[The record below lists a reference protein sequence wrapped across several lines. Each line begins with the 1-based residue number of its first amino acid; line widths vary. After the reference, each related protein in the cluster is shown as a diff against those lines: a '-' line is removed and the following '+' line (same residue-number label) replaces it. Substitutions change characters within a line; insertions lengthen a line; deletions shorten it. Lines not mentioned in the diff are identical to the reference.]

1 MTEKL
6 TTSDHRRDSAG
17 LTYVYPVLSRRAGG
31 LSIGINLN
39 TNNACNWRCIYCQVP
54 NLTLG
59 AAPEPNFTL
68 LESELRSFLTQVR
81 SGDFYRRFQVPE
93 AQCII
98 KDIAISGNGEPTSTP
113 RFAEAVELI
122 GSLAAEAGVFPGS
135 RFVLISN
142 GSLMRQPKVQE
153 GLKILQRF
161 GGEIWFKF
169 DSATKDGRQLI
180 NACAQSA
187 DAAVENLLIAASLC
201 PTAVQICL
209 VDVDRQGF
217 PEPERQ
223 ALLQALAA
231 AKRQAELSRIML
243 YTIARPSLQPGAER
257 LGKMPAPIMAA
268 FADDLRALGYPV
280 SVSA

>member
-1 MTEKL
+1 MSETL

-17 LTYVYPVLSRRAGG
+17 LVYVYPVLSRRAGG

-39 TNNACNWRCIYCQVP
+39 INNACNWRCIYCQVP

-59 AAPEPNFTL
+59 AAPEPDFAL
-68 LESELRSFLTQVR
+68 LESELRDFLQQVR

-93 AQCII
+93 AERVI
-98 KDIAISGNGEPTSTP
+98 KDIAISGNGEPTSAP

-122 GSLAAEAGVFPGS
+122 GNIAAEAGVFPGS

-153 GLKILQRF
+153 GLKTLNRF

-169 DSATKDGRQLI
+169 DSATSAGRQLF
-180 NACAQSA
+180 NGCVQSA
-187 DAAVENLLIAASLC
+187 DAAVENLVLAAGLC
-201 PTAVQICL
+201 ATAVQICL
-209 VDVDRQGF
+209 VDVDKQGF
-217 PEPERQ
+217 PGPERL

-231 AKRQAELSRIML
+231 AKRQAALGRIML

-257 LGKMPAPIMAA
+257 LGKMPEPIMAA
-268 FADDLRALGYPV
+268 FADDLRALGYDV
-280 SVSA
+280 SVSG